1 MNAKKIKYFE
11 SLLLDAQE
19 KNLGIAE
26 LLVDSS
32 SSVSLDQTKVGRLS
46 RVDAM
51 QQQAMSQASDDR
63 REENLVQIK
72 AALER
77 IDDGEYGDCLECL
90 EPIAEARLEIDP
102 AIALCIKCAELA
114 S

>member
-11 SLLLDAQE
+11 NMLLDAQE
-19 KNLGIAE
+19 KNLGIAD

-32 SSVSLDQTKVGRLS
+32 SSVTLDQTKVGRLS
-46 RVDAM
+46 RMDAM
-51 QQQAMSQASDDR
+51 QQQAMSQASDGR

-72 AALER
+72 EALER
-77 IDDGEYGDCLECL
+77 IQDGIFGECLKCL

-102 AIALCIKCAELA
+102 SISLCIKCAELA

>member
-19 KNLGIAE
+19 KNLGVAE
-26 LLVDSS
+26 LLVGSR
-32 SSVSLDQTKVGRLS
+32 SSVTLDQTKVGRLS
-46 RVDAM
+46 RMDAM

-63 REENLVQIK
+63 REESLVQIK

-77 IDDGEYGDCLECL
+77 IDDGEYGECLECL

-102 AIALCIKCAELA
+102 AISLCIKCAELA